1 MRDPKEDRKTDM
13 IGRLPNLIRSLRAY
27 PSLHCTLSMFC
38 FFAFYF
44 NSLIFK
50 EQVRV
55 GYVDGLQNERLM
67 AWQSGQHFHLVRGII
82 LIILVLEKSLNFDGS
97 GPE

>member
-1 MRDPKEDRKTDM
+1 
-13 IGRLPNLIRSLRAY
+13 
-27 PSLHCTLSMFC
+27 
-38 FFAFYF
+38 
-44 NSLIFK
+44 
-50 EQVRV
+50 
-55 GYVDGLQNERLM
+55 M